1 MFIATLVVGLIS
13 IAKCNHHHHFVSAF
27 NNNNNIIISGHRHGG
42 QNGASSQKQAAVV
55 ENEIDN
61 KKNARSSSS
70 HRTAYDDSSSSSSPL
85 ISSEDIHKIS
95 KGGVAIIP
103 NWLPSNLVTSMRND
117 ARHLFET
124 DQFQPDGLTNTAL
137 GRPDQQGFTKRADRQ
152 TFRGGAGWDSTVG
165 DTSTRMEFANRMKE
179 LRTQLSIELDRPTL
193 KDDGRLKHE
202 MTYNWYEPGAKLGK
216 YNIYESVCVYV
227 LIYFIP
233 LLCMPINKLLTH
245 DIIVTTV

>member
-13 IAKCNHHHHFVSAF
+13 IPKCNHHFVSAF
-27 NNNNNIIISGHRHGG
+27 NNNNNIIISGHRQGG
-42 QNGASSQKQAAVV
+42 QKGASSQKQQAAVVV

-70 HRTAYDDSSSSSSPL
+70 HQTAYDDSSSSSPL

-216 YNIYESVCVYV
+216 YIIYERECVC
-227 LIYFIP
+227 ICFD
-233 LLCMPINKLLTH
+233 LLYS
-245 DIIVTTV
+245 IIMYAYKQTSYT

>member
-13 IAKCNHHHHFVSAF
+13 IAKCNHHHHHFVSAF

-42 QNGASSQKQAAVV
+42 QNGASSKKQQAAVV
-55 ENEIDN
+55 ENEIDS

-70 HRTAYDDSSSSSSPL
+70 HRTADDDSSSSSSSPL

-216 YNIYESVCVYV
+216 YNI
-227 LIYFIP
+227 
-233 LLCMPINKLLTH
+233 
-245 DIIVTTV
+245 

>member
-1 MFIATLVVGLIS
+1 MMFIAILVGLIS
-13 IAKCNHHHHFVSAF
+13 IAKCNHPHLFVSAF
-27 NNNNNIIISGHRHGG
+27 NNNNSNIISGHR
-42 QNGASSQKQAAVV
+42 QNGASSLLQAAVV
-55 ENEIDN
+55 ENEIDS
-61 KKNARSSSS
+61 KNTSSSS
-70 HRTAYDDSSSSSSPL
+70 HQTADDSSSSSPL

-103 NWLPSNLVTSMRND
+103 NWLPSNLITSMRND

-137 GRPDQQGFTKRADRQ
+137 GKPDQQGFTKRADRQ

-216 YNIYESVCVYV
+216 YMNIYERVCVC
-227 LIYFIP
+227 ICFD
-233 LLCMPINKLLTH
+233 LLYS
-245 DIIVTTV
+245 IIMYAYIVQTNFLHTTS

>member
-1 MFIATLVVGLIS
+1 MMFIAILVGLIS
-13 IAKCNHHHHFVSAF
+13 IAKCNHPHLFVSAF
-27 NNNNNIIISGHRHGG
+27 NNNNNNIISGHR
-42 QNGASSQKQAAVV
+42 QNGASSLLQAAVV
-55 ENEIDN
+55 ENEIDS
-61 KKNARSSSS
+61 KNTSSSS
-70 HRTAYDDSSSSSSPL
+70 HQTADDSSSSSPL

-137 GRPDQQGFTKRADRQ
+137 GKPDQQGFTKKADRQ

-216 YNIYESVCVYV
+216 YIIYERECVYNV

-233 LLCMPINKLLTH
+233 LLCMHILYKQTSYTQLHNIILPHLL
-245 DIIVTTV
+245 

>member
-1 MFIATLVVGLIS
+1 MFIATLVVGVIS
-13 IAKCNHHHHFVSAF
+13 ITKCNHFVSAF
-27 NNNNNIIISGHRHGG
+27 NNNNNSNISGHRHGG

-70 HRTAYDDSSSSSSPL
+70 HQTAYDDSSSSSSPL

-137 GRPDQQGFTKRADRQ
+137 GKPDQQGFTKRADRQ

-216 YNIYESVCVYV
+216 YNIYERVCVCTC
-227 LIYFIP
+227 FD
-233 LLCMPINKLLTH
+233 LLYS
-245 DIIVTTV
+245 IIMYAYKQTSYT

>member
-1 MFIATLVVGLIS
+1 MSL
-13 IAKCNHHHHFVSAF
+13 
-27 NNNNNIIISGHRHGG
+27 
-42 QNGASSQKQAAVV
+42 
-55 ENEIDN
+55 
-61 KKNARSSSS
+61 
-70 HRTAYDDSSSSSSPL
+70 
-85 ISSEDIHKIS
+85 EDIHKIS

-152 TFRGGAGWDSTVG
+152 TFRGGAAWDSTVG
-165 DTSTRMEFANRMKE
+165 DTSTRMEFANSMKE

-216 YNIYESVCVYV
+216 YIMYERVCVCTC
-227 LIYFIP
+227 FD
-233 LLCMPINKLLTH
+233 LLYS
-245 DIIVTTV
+245 IIMYAYNYKQTSYT